1 MKFKSR
7 KQQQA
12 VMSSLNANK
21 SKSSKFQSRMKKVRT
36 TKSDVW
42 QNEKLLNE
50 MQKDYDNNT
59 PYGEGEYY
67 ISPDGEEVFI
77 R

>member
-1 MKFKSR
+1 
-7 KQQQA
+7 
-12 VMSSLNANK
+12 MSE
-21 SKSSKFQSRMKKVRT
+21 
-36 TKSDVW
+36 
-42 QNEKLLNE
+42 NEKILNE

-77 R
+77 K